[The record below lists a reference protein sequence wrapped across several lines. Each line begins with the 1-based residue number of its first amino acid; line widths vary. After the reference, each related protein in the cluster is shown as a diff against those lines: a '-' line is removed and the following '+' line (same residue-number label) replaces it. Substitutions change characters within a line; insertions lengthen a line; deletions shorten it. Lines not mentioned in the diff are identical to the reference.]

1 MGIEQKPAAVRMQ
14 EAIAK
19 TWLMVEKYAS
29 KKGYLLNPDRASVE
43 KTVKSMARRQILYGY
58 RYCP

>member
-1 MGIEQKPAAVRMQ
+1 MAIEQKDPATRMQ

-19 TWLMVEKYAS
+19 AWHMAEKYAL
-29 KKGYLLNPDRASVE
+29 KKGYKLNPDRPALD
-43 KTVKSMARRQILYGY
+43 KLMRSMARRQILYGY